1 MIWQAMFGN
10 GAKIG
15 MATGNNTRYY
25 EEVLGT
31 LTLATY
37 VLLIVPTAIR
47 IIVGIANLDS
57 AVCQNFRTVGPLIS
71 AHAWHGLTAFTTCW
85 P

>member
-1 MIWQAMFGN
+1 MFGN

-15 MATGNNTRYY
+15 AITENNTRYHK
-25 EEVLGT
+25 EVLGT
-31 LTLATY
+31 LTLTTR
-37 VLLIVPTAIR
+37 VLPIVLTAIR